1 MLIKRLLIWL
11 ALVAVAFFI
20 LNLLPQAYRF
30 EHITLPATKQTLGKA
45 QLHSPQMDAKHI
57 EVDSA
62 GDLFTV
68 KDITSSRKTSVYFN
82 GESVNASAVVI
93 KSPTQL
99 RINSTELTLT
109 PQNKQL
115 FIRVADNNQAYI
127 FNNDGLV
134 AEEKDQIGVL
144 NTCRTSTYIPDAI
157 IALASDF
164 KGRNKPTS
172 LLLGGALLCK
182 KRLNLTGND
191 SATIEIIDEHFVL
204 HSSSPEAIF
213 VKALAED
220 KWRSLAQYTLASDGK
235 FWAGRTKYQ
244 IEKVEAKEKLGEE
257 DSVKKESTYNISAIA
272 SKPLQLESQ
281 FTAKSNE
288 VWTPILHQL
297 VQVTNLTNVLIFIA
311 AICVVAL
318 LVWRTI
324 YARKPYEIQQLQW
337 YVFAVIGFTLIAL
350 ARISW
355 IVLPMEWSIYFLL
368 LTMVLIINK
377 FWHGLLAFVAL
388 IGVFNQLSL
397 ALTAGTENIIGKTT
411 EQIVALTVFCLLIL
425 ISKAFKF
432 NLLNLLRNNFVQYIL
447 VFFFILALLYQLAAG
462 SEAGIAGLPNPIET
476 LKMAMAF
483 LAASFMGPFIFYH
496 GSLVPQQF
504 LNVVKAGGGFLILAG
519 IFLVSMSDFSP
530 SIILLVMSCA
540 IVAGLS
546 LLFKTRENK
555 KLKKYALILPASTVA
570 ILLSLGGYLTAKL
583 DNITIDTYQ
592 LSGLPAVDRWKTLK
606 LPNENYIN
614 AYQVT
619 QAKIA
624 QRNADILPNTKWEE
638 GFAVPA
644 IQDDFAIT
652 HLLARSGKLLTGIF
666 IASFIG
672 LAFYFILFSFQAMH
686 KSIVSK
692 NTYNVRLGITQLAI
706 FCSLMSAALLAHIF
720 VNISSNLGYMPV
732 MGQPLA
738 FVSIANSHL
747 VFFIMPTVVALG
759 LLENQIKRIG

>member
-666 IASFIG
+666 IVSFIG